1 MSSSTPKAD
10 LSLFE
15 TVDVRAF
22 LETLRIRWWIIP
34 VVVAV
39 SVGFLQAQES
49 DLRTEPTTFAVSRS
63 YEVGFPQQVLSSVG
77 IRNDSVREFPDL
89 ATQILILQS
98 NETRDEISSKLA
110 MDVEVQVPENF
121 ETPFTLSCNLPS
133 VTDCEKAI
141 GAYLEKATEIREGAV
156 RAGLE
161 NLKVLLIGL
170 QETNPDP
177 LLPPQIA
184 ALETLSETL
193 EVKFALVD
201 GFEQAIGP
209 TINQV
214 QRPTYLMGAIA
225 GLVISFLIL
234 LQLTYTDSRIRSVRQ
249 LVRIVG
255 DEDFLGRFTSKQ
267 HEVRDRRTAVALRQG
282 LRASSASRLRYL
294 PLRQSLD
301 NETVLNRLAVMT
313 GVPHDTSKPFAE
325 LSVPELS
332 ASVSGQADVLVVKRN
347 RDLRKDLIEA
357 LAALH
362 RSDRRLSGVLLID

>member
-22 LETLRIRWWIIP
+22 LETLRLRWWVIP
-34 VVVAV
+34 ALVVA

-49 DLRTEPTTFAVSRS
+49 DLRTEPTSYAVSRS
-63 YEVGFPQQVLSSVG
+63 YEVGYPQYVLNNVG
-77 IRNDSVREFPDL
+77 IRNEGVREFPDPS
-89 ATQILILQS
+89 TQILILKS
-98 NETRDEISSKLA
+98 NETRGEVSRELG
-110 MDVEVQVPENF
+110 MDIEVQVPDDF
-121 ETPFTLSCNLPS
+121 ETPFTLSCNTP
-133 VTDCEKAI
+133 VVADCEQAIEAYVTKAI
-141 GAYLEKATEIREGAV
+141 QIRTAAV
-156 RAGLE
+156 AAGLE
-161 NLKVLLIGL
+161 SLKTLLIGL
-170 QETNPDP
+170 QETKPDP
-177 LLPPQIA
+177 VIPTQIA
-184 ALETLSETL
+184 AIDSLSKNL
-193 EVKFALVD
+193 QVKFALVD
-201 GFEQAIGP
+201 SYEQAIGQ
-209 TINQV
+209 TVEQV
-214 QRPTYLMGAIA
+214 RRPTYLMGIIA
-225 GLVISFLIL
+225 GLVLSLLLL

-267 HEVRDRRTAVALRQG
+267 HEVRDRRTAVALLQG

-347 RDLRKDLIEA
+347 MDLRKDLIEA

-362 RSDRRLSGVLLID
+362 RSERRLAGVLLID

>member
-133 VTDCEKAI
+133 VTDCEAI

-362 RSDRRLSGVLLID
+362 RSDRRLAGVLLID